1 MCVCDST
8 LACPPR
14 DRVLLSNDV
23 GPPLHP
29 TPPVVVMPSPRW
41 QPAQRGDGGEGRAER
56 TVNRKVV
63 SYGPQLN
70 YVTPLSA
77 PQLYKVDKHK
87 KGLVPES
94 YLTGET
100 FTFHALRTHTVP
112 PGRTALPSALHSH
125 GSSPRKSA
133 VEPSASRTHPSQNSL
148 ARFTTHVV
156 HASRVPSCFAGGG
169 LLAGLDLIIA
179 GELLQGSLTHF
190 TNGGSIWLWGSTYFS
205 SPATVSSACLGV
217 TATL

>member
-1 MCVCDST
+1 MPPCIVLRMCVCDST

-112 PGRTALPSALHSH
+112 PGRTALRLCRRRCTRTVPPRASLLLNPLLPAPTRRKTHSH
-125 GSSPRKSA
+125 ASPHMLCMRA
-133 VEPSASRTHPSQNSL
+133 VFHL
-148 ARFTTHVV
+148 ALR
-156 HASRVPSCFAGGG
+156 GGG
-169 LLAGLDLIIA
+169 CLRGLI
-179 GELLQGSLTHF
+179 
-190 TNGGSIWLWGSTYFS
+190 
-205 SPATVSSACLGV
+205 
-217 TATL
+217 